1 MIRSI
6 DHVAVPIEAVDDML
20 AFYRK
25 LGCTVT
31 QEYDGLL
38 HCVSFGDNKINFHD
52 PKLWNPGEFTL
63 RAPTASPGCG
73 DFCFVWDGTD
83 EALVAL
89 LNELGTEIEEGP
101 VERTG
106 GRHYGD
112 IGTSRYIRDPDSN
125 LLEFII
131 YN

>member
-1 MIRSI
+1 MIQSI

-52 PKLWNPGEFTL
+52 PKLWKPGEFTL
-63 RAPTASPGCG
+63 RAQQHRPAVVTFVLCGTAPM
-73 DFCFVWDGTD
+73 
-83 EALVAL
+83 
-89 LNELGTEIEEGP
+89 
-101 VERTG
+101 R
-106 GRHYGD
+106 R
-112 IGTSRYIRDPDSN
+112 
-125 LLEFII
+125 
-131 YN
+131 